1 MGAPPFVFPRTAN
14 PTTPRPVYNDTS
26 PFIAQTP
33 TSPALYNVSETTPVS
48 QEVSWLSS
56 ALDDGQDE
64 DDEYSDEPEDG
75 SVAEFDLNAESQ
87 LQIDGGE
94 VRFFNFS
101 SRFMC

>member
-1 MGAPPFVFPRTAN
+1 M
-14 PTTPRPVYNDTS
+14 
-26 PFIAQTP
+26 
-33 TSPALYNVSETTPVS
+33 SPALHNVPNTTPVS
-48 QEVSWLSS
+48 QEIAWLSLT
-56 ALDDGQDE
+56 LDDGPDE

-94 VRFFNFS
+94 VRFFYFS